1 MGKAV
6 MVDGQRI
13 ALFNVNGTFYA
24 IDDTCTHE
32 EASLA
37 AGAVYGE
44 IVACPKHGSG
54 FHLPTGRGRS
64 WPAVA
69 PGSTSR
75 AKVEAGRVSLLPV
88 PRPGGVL
95 RKKPKQRAWGPG

>member
-1 MGKAV
+1 MTMTERTAEFVRVAATDEIPPGTGKAV

-37 AGAVYGE
+37 AGAGYGE
-44 IVACPKHGSG
+44 DGAGPTHGVPLQ
-54 FHLPTGRGRS
+54 LPPGPGLAVHPGGRGPPHS
-64 WPAVA
+64 
-69 PGSTSR
+69 G
-75 AKVEAGRVSLLPV
+75 
-88 PRPGGVL
+88 
-95 RKKPKQRAWGPG
+95 